1 MNLIV
6 SYKIHLSRHE
16 NRLSLLV
23 CGAPEIGSTYN
34 WPKVTYIKI
43 APEGVSLNPISFI
56 NGHILQ
62 LTSLSLI
69 IRDGT
74 PLTQIDIDL
83 TPDQKD
89 KHLAIEI

>member
-1 MNLIV
+1 MVPPTDDQNLTR
-6 SYKIHLSRHE
+6 YKIAS
-16 NRLSLLV
+16 
-23 CGAPEIGSTYN
+23 G
-34 WPKVTYIKI
+34 
-43 APEGVSLNPISFI
+43 GVSLNPASFI
-56 NGHILQ
+56 NGHILK

-74 PLTQIDIDL
+74 TLTQIDIEL

>member
-1 MNLIV
+1 MVPPTDDQNLTR
-6 SYKIHLSRHE
+6 Y
-16 NRLSLLV
+16 
-23 CGAPEIGSTYN
+23 
-34 WPKVTYIKI
+34 KI
-43 APEGVSLNPISFI
+43 APGGVSLNPKSFI
-56 NGHILQ
+56 NGHILK

-74 PLTQIDIDL
+74 MLTQIDIEL

>member
-1 MNLIV
+1 MFHTKYIC
-6 SYKIHLSRHE
+6 LSTRIDFHFWFVE
-16 NRLSLLV
+16 RQKLVPPTTDQRL
-23 CGAPEIGSTYN
+23 PD
-34 WPKVTYIKI
+34 IKI

>member
-1 MNLIV
+1 MVPPTDDQNITR
-6 SYKIHLSRHE
+6 Y
-16 NRLSLLV
+16 
-23 CGAPEIGSTYN
+23 
-34 WPKVTYIKI
+34 KI
-43 APEGVSLNPISFI
+43 APGGVSLNQTSFI
-56 NGHILQ
+56 NGHILK

-74 PLTQIDIDL
+74 TLTQIDIDL